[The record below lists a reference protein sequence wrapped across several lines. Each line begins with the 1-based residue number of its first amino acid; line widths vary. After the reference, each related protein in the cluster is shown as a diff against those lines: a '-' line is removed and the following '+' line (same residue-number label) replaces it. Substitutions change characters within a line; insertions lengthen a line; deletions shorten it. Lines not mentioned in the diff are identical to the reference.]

1 MESALLSILPALLG
15 GIGLFLVGMILMS
28 EGLKAAAGETLQN
41 VLQRFTRTPISAF
54 LSGISLTALVQ
65 SSSATTITTIGFV
78 SAGLLSFTAAIG
90 VIIGANVGTTSTG
103 WIVSLLGFKMN
114 IGAISLPIIGVGAF
128 LRLLSHGRRAELGM
142 AMVGFGLIFM
152 GIDALQDGMG
162 GLAQNIDLSAFSG
175 TSLGGR
181 IALVMV
187 GVVMTVMLQSSSVA
201 VALTLTALHGGA
213 IGLQQSAFL
222 VIGQSLGTTV
232 TAVIAAMGAS
242 VPAQRTALA
251 HVLFNA
257 ITGFVIFWAVTPI
270 LGLITRASNG
280 LGSGDPAVQI
290 AIFHTIFKLVGT
302 LIFLPFVHLFAR
314 LIIRLIPTRGP
325 LLTRHLDRSML
336 GIPAV
341 AVETVARA
349 MKEITAVIV
358 AEALHLLNKGALDR
372 SRREH
377 LWAAQAALQETSA
390 FLSNIQMQ
398 SGVDRIYYRRL
409 SLLHVGDHLSRL
421 TEACLESEIPI
432 HGDEVEQAAQNVRSE
447 LEETLDWLR
456 REAGAGDDL
465 VHHLADM
472 SARQAERRRKHR
484 ASLLEKTAASLVP
497 PEEAQRRLES
507 MRWVDRVAYHT
518 WRALYHLIIMPE
530 KTASETSVYP
540 EAEERPRQG
549 SESVSVS

>member
-1 MESALLSILPALLG
+1 MTPGLLSILPALLG
-15 GIGLFLVGMILMS
+15 GIGLFLVGMMLMS

-41 VLQRFTRTPISAF
+41 VLQRFTRTPITAF

-114 IGAISLPIIGVGAF
+114 IGAISLPIIGIGAF
-128 LRLLSHGRRAELGM
+128 LRLLSHGRRAELGT
-142 AMVGFGLIFM
+142 ALVGFGLIFM

-181 IALVMV
+181 VALVMV
-187 GVVMTVMLQSSSVA
+187 GFVMTVLLQSSSVA

-257 ITGFVIFWAVTPI
+257 ITGFVVFWAVSPI
-270 LGLITRASNG
+270 LDLIGQASNG
-280 LGSGDPAVQI
+280 LGNGDPAVQI
-290 AIFHTIFKLVGT
+290 AIFHTIFKLIGT
-302 LIFLPFVHLFAR
+302 LIFLPFVQPFAR

-325 LLTRHLDRSML
+325 ILTRHLDRSVL

-341 AVETVARA
+341 AVETAARA
-349 MKEITAVIV
+349 MKEITAVTV
-358 AEALHLLNKGALDR
+358 AEALHLLDSGALDR
-372 SRREH
+372 SRRER
-377 LWAAQAALQETSA
+377 LWAAQAALQETA
-390 FLSNIQMQ
+390 TFLSNIQMQ
-398 SGVDRIYYRRL
+398 SSVDRVYYRRL
-409 SLLHVGDHLSRL
+409 SLLHAGDHLSRL
-421 TEACLESEIPI
+421 TEACLESESPI
-432 HGDEVEQAAQNVRSE
+432 QGSEVEEAAQDVMRE

-456 REAGAGDDL
+456 QETSAGEDL

-472 SARQAERRRKHR
+472 SARQANRRRKHR
-484 ASLLEKTAASLVP
+484 AELLEDTASNLLP

-507 MRWVDRVAYHT
+507 MRWVDRVTYHT
-518 WRALYHLIIMPE
+518 WRALYHLSTTPE
-530 KTASETSVYP
+530 GSASESSVYP
-540 EAEERPRQG
+540 EAEQELTTQKP
-549 SESVSVS
+549 

>member
-1 MESALLSILPALLG
+1 MEPGLLSILPALLG

-41 VLQRFTRTPISAF
+41 VLQRFTRTPITAF

-142 AMVGFGLIFM
+142 ALVGFGLIFM
-152 GIDALQDGMG
+152 GIDVLQDAMG

-175 TSLGGR
+175 TSFGGR

-187 GVVMTVMLQSSSVA
+187 GVVMTVLLQSSSVA

-213 IGLQQSAFL
+213 IGLHQSAFL

-232 TAVIAAMGAS
+232 TAVLAAIGAS

-257 ITGFVIFWAVTPI
+257 ITGFVVFWAVSPI

-280 LGSGDPAVQI
+280 LGNGDLSVQI
-290 AIFHTIFKLVGT
+290 AIFHTIFKLLGT
-302 LIFLPFVHLFAR
+302 FIFLPFVQPFAR

-325 LLTRHLDRSML
+325 ILTRHLDRSVL
-336 GIPAV
+336 EIPAV
-341 AVETVARA
+341 AVETAART
-349 MKEITAVIV
+349 MKEITAVTV
-358 AEALHLLNKGALDR
+358 VEALHLLNRGALDR
-372 SRREH
+372 SRRER
-377 LWAAQAALQETSA
+377 LWAAQAALQETA
-390 FLSNIQMQ
+390 TFLSNIQMQ
-398 SGVDRIYYRRL
+398 SGVDRLYYRRL
-409 SLLHVGDHLSRL
+409 SLLHAGDHLSRL
-421 TEACLESEIPI
+421 TEACLESESPI
-432 HGDEVEQAAQNVRSE
+432 HGSEVERAAQHVHKE
-447 LEETLDWLR
+447 LEETLGWLR
-456 REAGAGDDL
+456 METSAGEDL
-465 VHHLADM
+465 VRHLADM
-472 SARQAERRRKHR
+472 SAHQANRRRKHR
-484 ASLLEKTAASLVP
+484 AELLEDTASNLVL

-518 WRALYHLIIMPE
+518 WRALSHLLSTPE
-530 KTASETSVYP
+530 SSASETTIYP
-540 EAEERPRQG
+540 EAEEPATLQHT
-549 SESVSVS
+549 STPA